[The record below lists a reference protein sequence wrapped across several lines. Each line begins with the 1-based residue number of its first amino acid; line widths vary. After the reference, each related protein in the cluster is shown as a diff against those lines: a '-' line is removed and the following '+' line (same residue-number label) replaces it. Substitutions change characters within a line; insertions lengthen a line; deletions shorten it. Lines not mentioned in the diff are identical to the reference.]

1 MLAKTP
7 LIVQRRHKRRR
18 RLLSILLAVAAMAV
32 ADVLG
37 RLVVAAPVL
46 LIPTLLLAGCVLA
59 VADETP
65 WGSA

>member
-1 MLAKTP
+1 
-7 LIVQRRHKRRR
+7 
-18 RLLSILLAVAAMAV
+18 MAL

-59 VADETP
+59 VADETR
-65 WGSA
+65 GDAREGRVR